1 MGKES
6 DVKAWYQSKTL
17 WGVIVSAAGKVVASY
32 YGLAVSEVDLGHAT
46 DAVVALANSDSIN
59 AAIAL
64 GASFVGDAVA
74 FYGRVK
80 ANKTI
85 GK

>member
-1 MGKES
+1 MGTEIDTKT
-6 DVKAWYQSKTL
+6 WYQSKTL
-17 WGVIVSAAGKVVASY
+17 WGVIVSAVGKLVAGYFSLTVTD
-32 YGLAVSEVDLGHAT
+32 VDLGHAT
-46 DAVVALANSDSIN
+46 DAVVALTNADSLN

-64 GASFVGDAVA
+64 GASFVGDAFA

-80 ANKTI
+80 AEKTI